1 MGVGRSGRCC
11 GRKGSLDVGHCM
23 LREHGDGPCDRILL
37 PARHSVSRGLGSLRT
52 DGMDRLVEEG
62 IMPTCSG
69 RPLENSYAEKHNECG
84 RLTKGLAADE
94 IERAGLRR
102 ADDLRKILDG
112 GS

>member
-1 MGVGRSGRCC
+1 
-11 GRKGSLDVGHCM
+11 
-23 LREHGDGPCDRILL
+23 
-37 PARHSVSRGLGSLRT
+37 
-52 DGMDRLVEEG
+52 
-62 IMPTCSG
+62 MPTCSG

-84 RLTKGLAADE
+84 RLTKGLAAAEALSMRLRRRCIELYDGLVLAADE

>member
-1 MGVGRSGRCC
+1 
-11 GRKGSLDVGHCM
+11 
-23 LREHGDGPCDRILL
+23 
-37 PARHSVSRGLGSLRT
+37 
-52 DGMDRLVEEG
+52 
-62 IMPTCSG
+62 MPTCSG